1 MEDIFTPENM
11 AKAKQAKSAEE
22 LLALAKESGIELSEE
37 TAKMYFDEMNKT
49 GELSDD
55 ELDNVSGG
63 CGGSSS
69 PYPPAKFDRDCEKFK
84 CACCGRRKT
93 PGDPEHT
100 CTSGGT
106 PHTQKNHC
114 GICSYVCHDNEG
126 VLRCHVSDYNV

>member
-37 TAKMYFDEMNKT
+37 AAQKYYNELHKT

-69 PYPPAKFDRDCEKFK
+69 PYPAAKFDSDCEKFQ

-93 PGDPEHT
+93 PGQTDHT

-114 GICSYVCHDNEG
+114 GICRYVESDSTG
-126 VLRCHVSDYNV
+126 TLRCHVSDYSV